1 MVKKIT
7 VVIVFTPIHFIN
19 EFIGAQWTNRQ
30 ITRCWADC
38 REDFRY
44 NLDVF
49 DCLLRAHL
57 INLQQFDMQFASIL
71 EQALNTTGNG
81 SSILAVGFAMQLLHI
96 YFLEGPAQGA
106 PVFITE
112 NDLSNTIEML
122 TRIASHARYMIIYGL
137 GSTLE
142 DNCHSS

>member
-1 MVKKIT
+1 MVCRT
-7 VVIVFTPIHFIN
+7 AVSIVSTGIHFIYG
-19 EFIGAQWTNRQ
+19 FTGAQWTNRQ
-30 ITRCWADC
+30 VTRCWADC

-122 TRIASHARYMIIYGL
+122 TRIASHARYINVYYPFYI
-137 GSTLE
+137 E
-142 DNCHSS
+142 R